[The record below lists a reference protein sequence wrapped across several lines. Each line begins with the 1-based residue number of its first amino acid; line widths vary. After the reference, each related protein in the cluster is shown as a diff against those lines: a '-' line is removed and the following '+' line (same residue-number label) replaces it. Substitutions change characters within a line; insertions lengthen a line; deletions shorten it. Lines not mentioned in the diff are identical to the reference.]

1 MGKLTKSAKE
11 VRGRHQLTVRVKT
24 SKYRDKSSNKWLA
37 RQLNDPYVA
46 ESKRLGYRSR
56 AAFKLIQLDEKY
68 KFLGKGKRIVDL
80 GCAPGGWTQVAVMRN
95 KGTGKVVGIDILET
109 QPVEGATLIQQ
120 DFTED
125 EAAEKLKILLD
136 GEADIVM
143 SDMAANTTGH
153 QQTDHLRTIAL
164 VEIAYTFAK
173 EVLAEG
179 GIFIAKVFKGGAE
192 AGLLADI
199 KKNFRKVSHCKPDAS
214 RAGRRKSIWWPK
226 DSNLKGGFR
235 TANTDLRTAAI
246 ITYFCVRCGVSSLKS
261 YWLPRISLFR
271 KNSSNGHLIR
281 KMQAERILVYVCV
294 CQF

>member
-95 KGTGKVVGIDILET
+95 KGAGKVVGIDILET

-192 AGLLADI
+192 AGLLAEG
-199 KKNFRKVSHCKPDAS
+199 F
-214 RAGRRKSIWWPK
+214 KS
-226 DSNLKGGFR
+226 KG
-235 TANTDLRTAAI
+235 
-246 ITYFCVRCGVSSLKS
+246 
-261 YWLPRISLFR
+261 RISD
-271 KNSSNGHLIR
+271 S
-281 KMQAERILVYVCV
+281 
-294 CQF
+294 